1 MRRFTFALMGIIAC
15 VLSVSCEDK
24 LQTDEK
30 KNSGQSG
37 EGDSYKSLLDSSFK
51 YVDGILATE
60 IHRSYTQ
67 NGLLERDVRKV
78 YDSDGNLSANEENV
92 YTYSDSEGDNYVCI
106 SSSNGVELKKKEA
119 YYTGTRGNYVSKK
132 KNM

>member
-1 MRRFTFALMGIIAC
+1 MRRFIFAFIGVLVC

-24 LQTDEK
+24 LLDNG
-30 KNSGQSG
+30 KNNTQENSDG
-37 EGDSYKSLLDSSFK
+37 ESYKSVLDSSFR

-67 NGLLERDVRKV
+67 NGLLEKDVRKD

-106 SSSNGVELKKKEA
+106 SSSNGV
-119 YYTGTRGNYVSKK
+119 
-132 KNM
+132 